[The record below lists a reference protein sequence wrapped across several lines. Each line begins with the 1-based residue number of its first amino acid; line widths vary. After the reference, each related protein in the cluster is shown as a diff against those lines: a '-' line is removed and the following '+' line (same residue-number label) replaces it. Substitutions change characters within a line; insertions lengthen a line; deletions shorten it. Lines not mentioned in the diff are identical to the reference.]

1 MEITRKGENRCRKYD
16 AILYRRDNGRYV
28 LHRIVAVR
36 PDGYV
41 LRGDNCLRK
50 EYGIR
55 EEQVLGVLTAV
66 IRKGKK
72 MEVGSLWYGLVV
84 RLWCWSHGL
93 RVPVLWLREIL
104 WNRKKGKNTL

>member
-1 MEITRKGENRCRKYD
+1 MVIARKGERRCRKYD

-28 LHRIVAVR
+28 LHRILAVC
-36 PDGYV
+36 PDSYV

-55 EEQVLGVLTAV
+55 EDQVLGVLTDV

-72 MEVGSLWYGLVV
+72 MDVNSPSYRLAV
-84 RLWCWSHGL
+84 RLWCWSYGL
-93 RVPVLWLREIL
+93 RAPVFYIREVL
-104 WNRKKGKNTL
+104 WNRKKEKNTP